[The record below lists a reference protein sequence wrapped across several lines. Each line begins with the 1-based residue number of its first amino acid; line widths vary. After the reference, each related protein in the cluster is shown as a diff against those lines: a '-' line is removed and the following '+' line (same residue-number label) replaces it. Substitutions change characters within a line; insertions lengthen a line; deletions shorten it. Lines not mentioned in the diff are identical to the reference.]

1 MKIDVKAVAATLNKI
16 MEYELA
22 GTVRY
27 THYSLMTYGYNR
39 IPIVSWLRG
48 QATESLDHATQAGE
62 LITQLGEHP
71 SLAMGPLL
79 ETHKHD
85 IGDILRESMQH
96 ERDALAHYY
105 TLLEQVE
112 GKSVQIE
119 EYAREMIR
127 TEEQHLGEVDKM
139 LRKPGDI
146 GKAGGLRGL
155 SDRPTARWESDRISP
170 VTSGAAAPANRPDGH
185 GGSSGKRGT
194 RPQGKREFPRAAS
207 NRAPDEVAA

>member
-1 MKIDVKAVAATLNKI
+1 MKLDTKAVAATLNKI
-16 MEYELA
+16 LEFELA

-39 IPIVSWLRG
+39 IPIVKWLNE
-48 QATESLDHATQAGE
+48 QAAEALTHAQAAGE
-62 LITQLGEHP
+62 LLTQLGEHP
-71 SLAMGPLL
+71 SLAIGPLL

-96 ERDALAHYY
+96 ERDTLALYY
-105 TLLEQVE
+105 QLLQQSA
-112 GKSVQIE
+112 GNSVMIE

-146 GKAGGLRGL
+146 GKAGG
-155 SDRPTARWESDRISP
+155 
-170 VTSGAAAPANRPDGH
+170 
-185 GGSSGKRGT
+185 
-194 RPQGKREFPRAAS
+194 
-207 NRAPDEVAA
+207 

>member
-1 MKIDVKAVAATLNKI
+1 MKIDTKAVAATLNKI
-16 MEYELA
+16 LEFELA

-39 IPIVSWLRG
+39 IPIVKWLNE
-48 QATESLDHATQAGE
+48 QAAESLAHAQAAGE

-71 SLAMGPLL
+71 SLAIGPLL

-96 ERDALAHYY
+96 ERDTLALYHK
-105 TLLEQVE
+105 LLEQSAGASIMV
-112 GKSVQIE
+112 E

-146 GKAGGLRGL
+146 GKAG
-155 SDRPTARWESDRISP
+155 A
-170 VTSGAAAPANRPDGH
+170 
-185 GGSSGKRGT
+185 
-194 RPQGKREFPRAAS
+194 
-207 NRAPDEVAA
+207 

>member
-1 MKIDVKAVAATLNKI
+1 MSIDVKTVAAALNKI

-27 THYSLMTYGYNR
+27 THYSLMTFGYNR

-48 QATESLDHATQAGE
+48 QATESLAHATAAGE

-71 SLAMGPLL
+71 SLAIGPLL

-105 TLLEQVE
+105 ALLKLVE

-119 EYAREMIR
+119 EYAREMIMQ
-127 TEEQHLGEVDKM
+127 EEAHLGDVDKM

-146 GKAGGLRGL
+146 AKF
-155 SDRPTARWESDRISP
+155 
-170 VTSGAAAPANRPDGH
+170 GH
-185 GGSSGKRGT
+185 
-194 RPQGKREFPRAAS
+194 
-207 NRAPDEVAA
+207 

>member
-1 MKIDVKAVAATLNKI
+1 MKPNIKAVAATLNRI

-48 QATESLDHATQAGE
+48 QATESLAHAQAAGE

-71 SLAMGPLL
+71 SLAIGPLL

-96 ERDALAHYY
+96 EREALALYY
-105 TLLEQVE
+105 KLLKQVA
-112 GKSVQIE
+112 GKSVQLE
-119 EYAREMIR
+119 EYAREMIMQ
-127 TEEQHLGEVDKM
+127 EEQHLGEVDKM
-139 LRKPGDI
+139 LRRPGDI
-146 GKAGGLRGL
+146 GKSGG
-155 SDRPTARWESDRISP
+155 
-170 VTSGAAAPANRPDGH
+170 
-185 GGSSGKRGT
+185 
-194 RPQGKREFPRAAS
+194 
-207 NRAPDEVAA
+207 

>member
-1 MKIDVKAVAATLNKI
+1 MKLDTKAVAATLNKI
-16 MEYELA
+16 LEFELA

-39 IPIVSWLRG
+39 IPIVKWLNE
-48 QATESLDHATQAGE
+48 QAAEALTHAQAAGE

-71 SLAMGPLL
+71 SLAIGPLL

-96 ERDALAHYY
+96 ERDTLALYY
-105 TLLEQVE
+105 QLLQQAT
-112 GKSVQIE
+112 GSSIMIE

-127 TEEQHLGEVDKM
+127 TEEQHLGAVDKM

-146 GKAGGLRGL
+146 GKAG
-155 SDRPTARWESDRISP
+155 A
-170 VTSGAAAPANRPDGH
+170 
-185 GGSSGKRGT
+185 
-194 RPQGKREFPRAAS
+194 
-207 NRAPDEVAA
+207 

>member
-1 MKIDVKAVAATLNKI
+1 MFMKLDTKAVAATLNKI
-16 MEYELA
+16 LEFELA

-39 IPIVSWLRG
+39 IPIVKWLNE
-48 QATESLDHATQAGE
+48 QAAEALAHAQAAGE

-71 SLAMGPLL
+71 SLAIGPLL

-96 ERDALAHYY
+96 ERETLALYHK
-105 TLLEQVE
+105 LLEQAA
-112 GKSVQIE
+112 GNSILIE
-119 EYAREMIR
+119 EYARDMIS

-146 GKAGGLRGL
+146 GKA
-155 SDRPTARWESDRISP
+155 
-170 VTSGAAAPANRPDGH
+170 DG
-185 GGSSGKRGT
+185 
-194 RPQGKREFPRAAS
+194 
-207 NRAPDEVAA
+207 